1 MSQLRYAEKYRML
14 HASFEIPVP
23 PFKAV
28 YLTLQITNYESC
40 IEMSAK
46 NKVKRKDFKASF
58 SINQCVH

>member
-1 MSQLRYAEKYRML
+1 MSQLRYAEKYRIL

-40 IEMSAK
+40 IELSAK
-46 NKVKRKDFKASF
+46 DKVKRKDFKAF
-58 SINQCVH
+58 F